1 MCGQVTE
8 HMAGWHSL
16 SLGGQGS
23 TYEVSS
29 LFLLLLAV
37 PENFV
42 PTRSCHFRVF
52 FFFRKASYG
61 LNINPLKAERN
72 CVIKA

>member
-1 MCGQVTE
+1 MCVQVTE

-29 LFLLLLAV
+29 LLLLLAV
-37 PENFV
+37 PETFV
-42 PTRSCHFRVF
+42 PTRICHFRVV
-52 FFFRKASYG
+52 
-61 LNINPLKAERN
+61 LLKSLL
-72 CVIKA
+72 